1 MDSPLNS
8 SLYIK
13 IDSEEFLYIRGLHIL
28 KYQGK
33 NANADYDC
41 YFKKSTIILDL
52 SFSMTKCSWT
62 FENVPFFKFKFSR
75 QLSIELYKTQT

>member
-1 MDSPLNS
+1 MN
-8 SLYIK
+8 Y
-13 IDSEEFLYIRGLHIL
+13 RGLHIL